1 MRRKFSIKYFL
12 YFLMFIFLL
21 NGCIGKNEK
30 TAKKEQINPA
40 FIAEG
45 IRRISIKKED
55 RVIFDVEYKEDNSEL
70 PYLFWK
76 IHDPYNIPLSIDTER
91 LLELFNKLVDLQ
103 ISMKEIGNDDTTK
116 YKEESIAEIYLEYNQ
131 LNKDKKEDS
140 FKAEA
145 DSMTTICISR
155 YNEKY
160 YAYYKP
166 DPTKLFDINS
176 YDIESILNTKAFDI
190 ILKITPI
197 IELSKVKQI
206 VVERDG
212 VKKEWTGKEN
222 HMDDVLSA
230 FMSVFATDEY
240 TGEYPTGELI
250 CTVDYLGY
258 NKKDNLN
265 VNYYSYDEN
274 SVVVVVDKKALFMAN
289 KKDLYEALKLIE

>member
-1 MRRKFSIKYFL
+1 M
-12 YFLMFIFLL
+12 
-21 NGCIGKNEK
+21 
-30 TAKKEQINPA
+30 
-40 FIAEG
+40 
-45 IRRISIKKED
+45 
-55 RVIFDVEYKEDNSEL
+55 
-70 PYLFWK
+70 
-76 IHDPYNIPLSIDTER
+76 
-91 LLELFNKLVDLQ
+91 
-103 ISMKEIGNDDTTK
+103 
-116 YKEESIAEIYLEYNQ
+116 
-131 LNKDKKEDS
+131 
-140 FKAEA
+140 
-145 DSMTTICISR
+145 
-155 YNEKY
+155 
-160 YAYYKP
+160 
-166 DPTKLFDINS
+166 
-176 YDIESILNTKAFDI
+176 
-190 ILKITPI
+190 KITPI

-258 NKKDNLN
+258 NKKDDLN